1 MLANVPLLS
10 IRLQMKSSPFARPVL
25 GPVTGILLAGAL
37 LLGGAGAESYRVKPG
52 ETLYR
57 IALNAGLSEETVQQA
72 NPVLRGGHALYA
84 GQMLTIPPKPLPP
97 GTFRVRKGEDLKKL
111 AQRLGVSEGDI
122 RRDNPQID
130 RRGSLNAGQVLRLPA
145 RLIAAQRAA
154 EQAAQQ
160 KAAQQKAAQAAARQQ
175 AAAKKRAAQLA
186 AAKKPKPTTHRVEI
200 GDTFYS
206 VARRYGI
213 NPIALQ
219 EYNPRLA
226 GQTLNVGA
234 VLSLVAPPLRPAPV
248 APARPAPVRLVVA
261 RPAPAS
267 PTPAPTAPARPA
279 PARPAPA
286 RPSPAQPAPPR
297 VAQATP
303 EHHARVV
310 VRQTSSHSLWQWP
323 LPGYGRITSDF
334 GWRVLDG
341 EREKHQGID
350 VAAPPGTPVIA
361 ARSGRV
367 IQAHLDETY
376 GWGWTV
382 VIQHPDG
389 WQTRYAHLSRIS
401 VEAGQLVRQGERVGA
416 VGSTGRVTGPHLHF
430 GLYRNWDPHNP
441 LAFYAGGLD

>member
-111 AQRLGVSEGDI
+111 AQRLGVGEGDI

-234 VLSLVAPPLRPAPV
+234 VLSLVAPPPRPMPAAPARPAL
-248 APARPAPVRLVVA
+248 ARPAPVRLVVA

-267 PTPAPTAPARPA
+267 PSARPVSARPTPGRPA
-279 PARPAPA
+279 PI
-286 RPSPAQPAPPR
+286 R
-297 VAQATP
+297 VVQAQAP
-303 EHHARVV
+303 KHQSRVV

>member
-111 AQRLGVSEGDI
+111 AQRLGVGEGDI

-234 VLSLVAPPLRPAPV
+234 VLSLVAPPPRPMPAAPARPAL
-248 APARPAPVRLVVA
+248 ARPAPVRLVVA

-267 PTPAPTAPARPA
+267 PSARPVSARPTPGRPA
-279 PARPAPA
+279 PI
-286 RPSPAQPAPPR
+286 R
-297 VAQATP
+297 VVQAQAP
-303 EHHARVV
+303 KHQSRVV
-310 VRQTSSHSLWQWP
+310 VR
-323 LPGYGRITSDF
+323 
-334 GWRVLDG
+334 
-341 EREKHQGID
+341 
-350 VAAPPGTPVIA
+350 
-361 ARSGRV
+361 
-367 IQAHLDETY
+367 
-376 GWGWTV
+376 
-382 VIQHPDG
+382 
-389 WQTRYAHLSRIS
+389 
-401 VEAGQLVRQGERVGA
+401 
-416 VGSTGRVTGPHLHF
+416 
-430 GLYRNWDPHNP
+430 
-441 LAFYAGGLD
+441 